1 MNSSHLPFEGL
12 VVLELSS
19 VLAGPLAGS
28 FFAEGGAEVVKVE
41 HPYYGDVTRSWRAS
55 GESSESEIS
64 AYYAA
69 ANTYKKVERVDLGSE
84 KGRSWLEQQLA
95 GCDVLLQNFKKK
107 DLEKFNLTASSV
119 ASRHPH
125 LVHIR
130 LVGFVDEPERLA
142 YDVVVQ
148 AETGFMHMNGSP
160 DGPPTRLPVALMDV
174 LASDQIRSAALS
186 GLYAR
191 ERGTKGWYSEVSL
204 ERSGLA
210 ALVNRGT
217 NYLMNGTVP
226 GPLGS
231 AHPNIA
237 PYGDILELSD
247 AMIVLAVG
255 SDDQFTGLCE
265 VLDLANLSDEELYKT
280 NSSRVENRKDLIPIL
295 QQAVKALQSEKLMQ
309 DLHERGVPAGVIRSL
324 DEVFKSGTDAAKAVI
339 EEDVQGAGRRV
350 AKTSTVAYRT
360 IVFGK

>member
-1 MNSSHLPFEGL
+1 MNATHLPFKDL
-12 VVLELSS
+12 KVLELSS

-41 HPYYGDVTRSWRAS
+41 HPVHGDVTRSWRAR
-55 GESSESEIS
+55 GESSESEVS

-69 ANTYKKVERVDLGSE
+69 ANTHKKVVRIDLGSE
-84 KGRSWLEQQLA
+84 HGQLWLENQLA
-95 GCDVLLQNFKKK
+95 SSDVLLQNFKEK
-107 DLEKFNLTASSV
+107 DLTKFNLTPSEV

-130 LVGFVDEPERLA
+130 LIGFTDQPERLA

-148 AETGFMHMNGSP
+148 AEIGFMHMNGSA
-160 DGPPTRLPVALMDV
+160 DGPPTRLPIALMDV

-191 ERGTKGWYSEVSL
+191 ERGTRGWYSEVSL
-204 ERSGLA
+204 ERSGIS

-217 NYLMNGTVP
+217 NYLMNSTVP
-226 GPLGS
+226 HRLGS

-237 PYGDILELSD
+237 PYGDIIEVAD

-255 SDDQFTGLCE
+255 SDVQFRNLCK
-265 VLDLANLSDEELYKT
+265 VLGQLPLSEDDRYKT
-280 NSSRVENRKDLIPIL
+280 NSARVNNRAELIPLL
-295 QQAVKALQSEKLMQ
+295 QQAAQSMKSEKLMA
-309 DLHERGVPAGVIRSL
+309 DLLEKGVPAGVIRSL
-324 DEVFKSGTDAAKAVI
+324 DEVFRPGSDAANTVI
-339 EEDVQGAGRRV
+339 EENVDGAGRAVR
-350 AKTSTVAYRT
+350 KTSTVAYRT
-360 IVFGK
+360 TVFGK